1 MKKEDHDL
9 KTLSILLI
17 EDDLADVRTVNEA
30 LASNGKFHRVFVV
43 PSGEKAFQFLRN
55 QDEYQ
60 NKKEYPKPG
69 IIFLDL
75 NLPGMS
81 GHEFL
86 KKIKSQEELSVI
98 PVIAV
103 TTSGEANDVRE
114 CFKSYISGY
123 FVKPLDF
130 EEFVEAIF
138 VICRYWCLGKLP

>member
-1 MKKEDHDL
+1 MEKEDHDL
-9 KTLSILLI
+9 KNLSILLI
-17 EDDLADVRTVNEA
+17 EDDLADVRTVREA
-30 LASNGKFHRVFVV
+30 LASNEKFHRVFVV
-43 PSGEKAFQFLRN
+43 SSGEKALQFLRN
-55 QDEYQ
+55 QEEYQ
-60 NKKEYPKPG
+60 NRQKNPKPG

-86 KKIKSQEELSVI
+86 KKIKSDEELMDI

-103 TTSGEANDVRE
+103 TTSGGVNDVRE

-130 EEFVEAIF
+130 EEFVETIYI
-138 VICRYWCLGKLP
+138 ICRYWCLSQLP